1 MQITHRWL
9 KYARCLWQ
17 YVAELFG
24 YMPADI
30 GDRARVVMICD
41 HIYEDLVINIAYCI
55 WNMREWDRD
64 CLGGFAG
71 PQVRSSTHVCVKV
84 ANQGC
89 QPRLPTKVANQDCL
103 LTL

>member
-41 HIYEDLVINIAYCI
+41 HIYEDLVIN
-55 WNMREWDRD
+55 WNMCEWNRD
-64 CLGGFAG
+64 CIGGFAG
-71 PQVRSSTHVCVKV
+71 PQVRAFTRVEI
-84 ANQGC
+84 C
-89 QPRLPTKVANQDCL
+89 QPSNPAYPGSPLGGFRMPTP
-103 LTL
+103 